1 MNDQQQQPSVQNT
14 IDTAAIFAQ
23 AGDGGNGASSFRRE
37 KFVPRGG
44 PDGGDGGR
52 GGSVYLKASP
62 SVSTLLEFSNRRHFK
77 AGRGGNGAKA
87 KKHGK
92 AGENI
97 RILVP
102 LGTVVT
108 TDGEL
113 LADLSQADDEVMVAR
128 GGRGGLGNIH
138 YVTSTNQA
146 PTVAQKGEPGE
157 SRWLVLELKTIAD
170 VGLVGYPNVGKSSL
184 LAALT
189 AATPKIGDYPFTT
202 LEPNLG
208 VAERG
213 DFTFVL
219 ADIPGLIE
227 GAHRGVGL
235 GHQFLRHVERA
246 RVLLHVVDAS
256 VSDPVATYESV
267 REELE
272 LYNPALAAKPELVAL
287 NKIDRPDVR
296 GKVPELLARFKQAW
310 PELRVVAVSALTT
323 QGVDSLV
330 GLMIDTLAA
339 LPKELP
345 SPSETMKVY
354 RMAPRDEGWTID
366 VESDGYRVHGK
377 RVERIVAMTDLTNP
391 DSVEMLQG
399 TLKRLGVLQA
409 LEAAGVG
416 SGDTVHF
423 GNVELEWE

>member
-1 MNDQQQQPSVQNT
+1 MSDQQQPPAVQNT

-77 AGRGGNGAKA
+77 AGRGGSGAGS

-92 AGENI
+92 AGENV

-113 LADLSQADDEVMVAR
+113 LADLSQADAEVMVAR
-128 GGRGGLGNIH
+128 GGRGGLGNVH
-138 YVTSTNQA
+138 FMTSTNQA

-157 SRWLVLELKTIAD
+157 ERWVTLELKTIAD

-189 AATPKIGDYPFTT
+189 AARPKVGDYPFTT

-246 RVLLHVVDAS
+246 RVLLHVVDAT

-296 GKVPELLARFKQAW
+296 DKVTEILARFREAW
-310 PELRVVAVSALTT
+310 PDVTVTAVSALTT
-323 QGVDSLV
+323 QGVDELV
-330 GLMIDTLAA
+330 TRLA
-339 LPKELP
+339 
-345 SPSETMKVY
+345 
-354 RMAPRDEGWTID
+354 DI
-366 VESDGYRVHGK
+366 
-377 RVERIVAMTDLTNP
+377 
-391 DSVEMLQG
+391 
-399 TLKRLGVLQA
+399 
-409 LEAAGVG
+409 
-416 SGDTVHF
+416 
-423 GNVELEWE
+423 

>member
-1 MNDQQQQPSVQNT
+1 MNVQPAGVQNT
-14 IDTAAIFAQ
+14 IDTAAIFVQ
-23 AGDGGNGASSFRRE
+23 AGDGGNGSSSFRRE

-52 GGSVYLKASP
+52 GGSVYLRASP
-62 SVSTLLEFSNRRHFK
+62 SVSTLIEFSNRRHFK
-77 AGRGGNGAKA
+77 AGRGGNGAGA

-97 RILVP
+97 RVLVP
-102 LGTVVT
+102 LGTVVMLG
-108 TDGEL
+108 DEL
-113 LADLSQADDEVMVAR
+113 LGDLSRADDEVMVAR
-128 GGRGGLGNIH
+128 GGRGGLGNVH
-138 YVTSTNQA
+138 FVTSTNQA
-146 PTVAQKGEPGE
+146 PTVAQKGEQGE
-157 SRWLVLELKTIAD
+157 ERWLTLELKSIAD

-189 AATPKIGDYPFTT
+189 AARPKIGDYPFTT

-208 VAERG
+208 VAEQG
-213 DFTFVL
+213 DFLFVL

-246 RVLLHVVDAS
+246 RVLLHVVDAT
-256 VSDPVATYESV
+256 VSDPVATYEAV

-296 GKVPELLARFKQAW
+296 ERIPLLLAQFRETW
-310 PELRVVAVSALTT
+310 PELKVAAVSALTT
-323 QGVDSLV
+323 QGVE
-330 GLMIDTLAA
+330 GLTALLGDTLAA
-339 LPKELP
+339 LPKAMP
-345 SPSETMKVY
+345 NPTDTMKVY
-354 RMAPRDEGWTID
+354 RLTPTDEGWVID
-366 VESDGYRVHGK
+366 TEADGYRVRGK

-391 DSVEMLQG
+391 DAVEMLQG
-399 TLKRLGVLQA
+399 TLKRMGILSA
-409 LEAAGVG
+409 LETAGCG
-416 SGDTVHF
+416 SGDTVRF

>member
-1 MNDQQQQPSVQNT
+1 MNDQQQPPSVQNT

-52 GGSVYLKASP
+52 GGSVYLVASP
-62 SVSTLLEFSNRRHFK
+62 SVSTLLEFSNRRHFR
-77 AGRGGNGAKA
+77 AGRGGNGSGA

-92 AGENI
+92 AGENV

-113 LADLSQADDEVMVAR
+113 LADLSQADEEVMVAR
-128 GGRGGLGNIH
+128 GGRGGLGNVH
-138 YVTSTNQA
+138 FVTSTNQA

-246 RVLLHVVDAS
+246 RVLLHVVDAT
-256 VSDPVATYESV
+256 VSDPVATYEAV

-296 GKVPELLARFKQAW
+296 GRVPELLARFKEAW
-310 PELRVVAVSALTT
+310 PELNVVAVSALTT
-323 QGVDSLV
+323 RGVDQLV
-330 GLMIDTLAA
+330 GRLADTLAA
-339 LPKELP
+339 LPKDLP
-345 SPSETMKVY
+345 RPSQTMKVY
-354 RMAPRDEGWTID
+354 RMPPTDEGWTID
-366 VESDGYRVHGK
+366 VESDGYRVRGK
-377 RVERIVAMTDLTNP
+377 RVERVVAMTDLTNP
-391 DSVEMLQG
+391 DAVEMLQG
-399 TLKRLGVLQA
+399 TLKRMGVLQA

-416 SGDTVHF
+416 SGDTIHF

>member
-1 MNDQQQQPSVQNT
+1 MTELEQPQVQNT
-14 IDTAAIFAQ
+14 IDTAAIFAK

-52 GGSVYLKASP
+52 GGSVYLVANP

-77 AGRGGNGAKA
+77 AGRGGNGAGA

-102 LGTVVT
+102 LGTVVAS
-108 TDGEL
+108 DGVM
-113 LADLSQADDEVMVAR
+113 LADLSQAGDEVMVAR
-128 GGRGGLGNIH
+128 GGRGGLGNVH
-138 YVTSTNQA
+138 FMTSTNQA

-157 SRWLVLELKTIAD
+157 ERWVTLELKTIAD

-189 AATPKIGDYPFTT
+189 AARPKIADYPFTT

-208 VAERG
+208 VAEQ
-213 DFTFVL
+213 DHFTFVL

-235 GHQFLRHVERA
+235 GHQFLRHVERS
-246 RVLLHVVDAS
+246 RVLLHVIDAS
-256 VSDPVATYESV
+256 VADPVATYEAV

-272 LYNPALAAKPELVAL
+272 LYNPTLAARPEVVAL
-287 NKIDRPDVR
+287 NKIDRDDVR
-296 GKVPELLARFKQAW
+296 
-310 PELRVVAVSALTT
+310 
-323 QGVDSLV
+323 
-330 GLMIDTLAA
+330 
-339 LPKELP
+339 
-345 SPSETMKVY
+345 
-354 RMAPRDEGWTID
+354 
-366 VESDGYRVHGK
+366 
-377 RVERIVAMTDLTNP
+377 
-391 DSVEMLQG
+391 
-399 TLKRLGVLQA
+399 
-409 LEAAGVG
+409 
-416 SGDTVHF
+416 
-423 GNVELEWE
+423 

>member
-1 MNDQQQQPSVQNT
+1 MSINQQPDVQNT

-23 AGDGGNGASSFRRE
+23 AGSGGNGASSFRRE

-52 GGSVYLKASP
+52 GGSVYLRASP
-62 SVSTLLEFSNRRHFK
+62 SVSTLIEFSNRRHFK
-77 AGRGGNGAKA
+77 AGRGGNGAGA

-92 AGENI
+92 AGENV

-102 LGTVVT
+102 LGTVVSA
-108 TDGEL
+108 DGEI
-113 LADLSQADDEVMVAR
+113 LADLSRADDEVMVAR
-128 GGRGGLGNIH
+128 GGRGGLGNVH
-138 YVTSTNQA
+138 FVTATNQA

-157 SRWLVLELKTIAD
+157 ERWLTLELKTIAD

-184 LAALT
+184 LAVLT
-189 AATPKIGDYPFTT
+189 AARPKIGDYPFTT

-208 VAERG
+208 VAEEG
-213 DFTFVL
+213 DFLFVL

-246 RVLLHVVDAS
+246 RVLLHVVDAT
-256 VSDPVATYESV
+256 VSDPVATYEAV

-272 LYNPALAAKPELVAL
+272 LYNPALAVKPELVAL

-296 GKVPELLARFKQAW
+296 ERVPLMLARFKQAW
-310 PELRVVAVSALTT
+310 PDLKVTAVSALTT
-323 QGVDSLV
+323 QGVPELTR
-330 GLMIDTLAA
+330 LLAETLAA
-339 LPKELP
+339 LPMAP
-345 SPSETMKVY
+345 ARPTDTMKVY
-354 RMAPRDEGWTID
+354 RLRPEDEGWAID
-366 VESDGYRVHGK
+366 TEPDGYRVRGK

-391 DSVEMLQG
+391 DAVEMLQG
-399 TLKRLGVLQA
+399 TLKRMGVLQA
-409 LEAAGVG
+409 LEAAGCG
-416 SGDTVHF
+416 SGDTVRF

>member
-1 MNDQQQQPSVQNT
+1 MSEQPPSVQNSL
-14 IDTAAIFAQ
+14 DTAAIHVT

-52 GGSVYLKASP
+52 GGSVYLKANP
-62 SVSTLLEFSNRRHFK
+62 STSTLLEFSNRRHFK
-77 AGRGGNGAKA
+77 AGRGGNGAGA

-92 AGENI
+92 SGQNVT
-97 RILVP
+97 ILVP
-102 LGTVVT
+102 PGTVVAA
-108 TDGEL
+108 DGEL
-113 LADLSQADDEVMVAR
+113 LADLSQPGDSVMVAR
-128 GGRGGLGNIH
+128 GGRGGLGNVH
-138 YVTSTNQA
+138 FATSTNQA

-157 SRWLVLELKTIAD
+157 ERWITLELKTIAD
-170 VGLVGYPNVGKSSL
+170 VGLVGFPNVGKSSL

-189 AATPKIGDYPFTT
+189 AARPKIGDYPFTT

-213 DFTFVL
+213 DFNFVL

-246 RVLLHVVDAS
+246 RVLLHVVDAT
-256 VSDPVATYESV
+256 VSDPVATYEAV

-296 GKVPELLARFKQAW
+296 DRLQDVLTRFKGAF
-310 PELRVVAVSALTT
+310 PDRSVTPVSALTT
-323 QGVDSLV
+323 QGVSELV
-330 GLMIDTLAA
+330 TAITETLAT
-339 LPKELP
+339 LPKEP
-345 SPSETMKVY
+345 PRPAQEMKVY
-354 RMAPRDEGWTID
+354 RLPPTQDEGWTIENEGD
-366 VESDGYRVHGK
+366 AYRVRGK
-377 RVERIVAMTDLTNP
+377 RVERVVAMTDLTNP
-391 DSVEMLQG
+391 DAVDMLQG

-416 SGDTVHF
+416 SGDTVRF

>member
-1 MNDQQQQPSVQNT
+1 MTDLQPPDVQNT
-14 IDTAAIFAQ
+14 IDTAAIFVK

-52 GGSVYLKASP
+52 GGSVYLVANP

-77 AGRGGNGAKA
+77 AGRGGNGAGA

-92 AGENI
+92 AGENV

-102 LGTVVT
+102 LGTVVSM
-108 TDGEL
+108 DGEL
-113 LADLSQADDEVMVAR
+113 LADLSQAGDEVMVAR
-128 GGRGGLGNIH
+128 GGRGGLGNVH
-138 YVTSTNQA
+138 FMTSTNQA
-146 PTVAQKGEPGE
+146 PTVAQKGEPGTE
-157 SRWLVLELKTIAD
+157 GWVTLELKTIAD

-189 AATPKIGDYPFTT
+189 AARPKIGDYPFTT

-208 VAERG
+208 VAER
-213 DFTFVL
+213 DHFTFVL

-246 RVLLHVVDAS
+246 RVLLHVIDAT
-256 VSDPVATYESV
+256 VSDPVATYEAV

-272 LYNPALAAKPELVAL
+272 LYNPALAAKPEVVAL
-287 NKIDRPDVR
+287 NKIDREDVR
-296 GKVPELLARFKQAW
+296 GKVPQLLARFKERM
-310 PELRVVAVSALTT
+310 PDTKVVAVSALTT
-323 QGVDSLV
+323 RGVDELV
-330 GLMIDTLAA
+330 AVLIETLAA
-339 LPKELP
+339 LPKEP
-345 SPSETMKVY
+345 PRPVETMKVY
-354 RMAPRDEGWTID
+354 RLSPADEGW
-366 VESDGYRVHGK
+366 VLEPAADGFRVRGK
-377 RVERIVAMTDLTNP
+377 RIERIVAMTDLTNP
-391 DSVEMLQG
+391 DAVEMLQG
-399 TLKRLGVLQA
+399 TLKRMGILQA
-409 LEAAGVG
+409 LEAEGVT

>member
-23 AGDGGNGASSFRRE
+23 AGDGGHGASSFRRE
-37 KFVPRGG
+37 KFAPRGG

-77 AGRGGNGAKA
+77 AGRGGSGAGA

-92 AGENI
+92 AGENV

-128 GGRGGLGNIH
+128 GGRGGLGNVH
-138 YVTSTNQA
+138 FVTSTNQA
-146 PTVAQKGEPGE
+146 PTVAQKGEQGE
-157 SRWLVLELKTIAD
+157 ERWVVLELKTIAD
-170 VGLVGYPNVGKSSL
+170 IGLVGYPNVGKSSL

-189 AATPKIGDYPFTT
+189 AARPKIGDYPFTT

-246 RVLLHVVDAS
+246 RVLLHVVDAT

-296 GKVPELLARFKQAW
+296 GKVPALLARFKDDF
-310 PELRVVAVSALTT
+310 PDLKVVAVSALTT
-323 QGVDSLV
+323 RGVDALTE
-330 GLMIDTLAA
+330 LMMETLAA
-339 LPKELP
+339 LPKEP
-345 SPSETMKVY
+345 PRSSETMKVY
-354 RMAPRDEGWTID
+354 RLAPTDEGWVI
-366 VESDGYRVHGK
+366 ENEADGYRVRGK

-391 DSVEMLQG
+391 DAVEMLQG
-399 TLKRLGVLQA
+399 TLKRMGVLQA

-416 SGDTVHF
+416 SGDTVRF

>member
-1 MNDQQQQPSVQNT
+1 MNDQQQPPSVQNT

-52 GGSVYLKASP
+52 GGSVYLVASS
-62 SVSTLLEFSNRRHFK
+62 SVSTLLEFSNRRHFR
-77 AGRGGNGAKA
+77 AGRGGSGAGA

-92 AGENI
+92 AGENV

-113 LADLSQADDEVMVAR
+113 LADLSQADEEVMVAR
-128 GGRGGLGNIH
+128 GGRGGLGNVH
-138 YVTSTNQA
+138 FVTSTNQA

-246 RVLLHVVDAS
+246 RVLLHVVDAT
-256 VSDPVATYESV
+256 VSDPVATYEAV

-296 GKVPELLARFKQAW
+296 GRVPELLARFKEAW
-310 PELRVVAVSALTT
+310 PELNVVAVSALTT
-323 QGVDSLV
+323 RGVDQLV
-330 GLMIDTLAA
+330 ARLADTLAA

-345 SPSETMKVY
+345 SPSQTMKVY
-354 RMAPRDEGWTID
+354 RMPPTDEGWTID
-366 VESDGYRVHGK
+366 VESDGYRVRGK
-377 RVERIVAMTDLTNP
+377 RVERVVAMTDLTNP
-391 DSVEMLQG
+391 DAVEMLQG
-399 TLKRLGVLQA
+399 TLKRMGVLQA

>member
-1 MNDQQQQPSVQNT
+1 MNQQPDVQNT

-23 AGDGGNGASSFRRE
+23 AGGGGNGASSFRRE

-52 GGSVYLKASP
+52 GGSVYLRASP
-62 SVSTLLEFSNRRHFK
+62 SVSTLIEFSNRRHFK
-77 AGRGGNGAKA
+77 AGRGGNGAGA

-92 AGENI
+92 AGENV

-108 TDGEL
+108 ADGEL
-113 LADLSQADDEVMVAR
+113 LADLSRADDEVMVAR
-128 GGRGGLGNIH
+128 GGRGGLGNVH
-138 YVTSTNQA
+138 FVTATNQA

-157 SRWLVLELKTIAD
+157 ERWLTLELKTIAD

-189 AATPKIGDYPFTT
+189 AAHPKIGDYPFTT

-208 VAERG
+208 VAEEG

-246 RVLLHVVDAS
+246 RVLLHVVDAT
-256 VSDPVATYESV
+256 VSDPVATYEAV

-296 GKVPELLARFKQAW
+296 ERVPLILARFKQAW
-310 PELRVVAVSALTT
+310 PDLKVSALSALTT
-323 QGVDSLV
+323 QGVPELTR
-330 GLMIDTLAA
+330 LLAETLAA
-339 LPKELP
+339 LPMAP
-345 SPSETMKVY
+345 ARPTDTMKVY
-354 RMAPRDEGWTID
+354 RLRPEDEGWVID
-366 VESDGYRVHGK
+366 TEPDGYRVRGK
-377 RVERIVAMTDLTNP
+377 RVERVVAMTDLTNP
-391 DSVEMLQG
+391 DAVEMLQG
-399 TLKRLGVLQA
+399 TLKRMGVLQA
-409 LEAAGVG
+409 LEAAGCG
-416 SGDTVHF
+416 SGDTVRF

>member
-1 MNDQQQQPSVQNT
+1 MNNQQTSVQNT
-14 IDTAAIFAQ
+14 IDTALIFAK

-52 GGSVYLKASP
+52 GGSVYLIANP
-62 SVSTLLEFSNRRHFK
+62 STSTLLEFSNRRHFT
-77 AGRGGNGAKA
+77 AGRGGNGAGA

-108 TDGEL
+108 SDGEV
-113 LADLSQADDEVMVAR
+113 LADLRQAGDEIMVAR
-128 GGRGGLGNIH
+128 GGRGGLGNVH
-138 YVTSTNQA
+138 FVTSTNQA

-157 SRWLVLELKTIAD
+157 ERTLTLELKSIAD
-170 VGLVGYPNVGKSSL
+170 IGLVGYPNVGKSSL

-189 AATPKIGDYPFTT
+189 AAKPKIGDYPFTT

-208 VAERG
+208 VAEQG

-235 GHQFLRHVERA
+235 GHQFLRHVERS

-256 VSDPVATYESV
+256 VSDPVATYEAV

-287 NKIDRPDVR
+287 NKIDRSDVR
-296 GKVPELLARFKQAW
+296 ERVQTILARFKQEH
-310 PELRVVAVSALTT
+310 PDLDVTPVSAMTT
-323 QGVDSLV
+323 QGVDRLI
-330 GLMIDTLAA
+330 GLMVETLSA
-339 LPKELP
+339 LPPELP
-345 SPSETMKVY
+345 PSVDTMKVY
-354 RMAPRDEGWTID
+354 RLSPRTDDGWTIETEGD
-366 VESDGYRVHGK
+366 FYRVRGK
-377 RVERIVAMTDLTNP
+377 RVERVVAMTDLTNP
-391 DSVEMLQG
+391 DAVEMLQS
-399 TLKRLGVLQA
+399 TLKRMGVLQA
-409 LEAAGVG
+409 LEARGVT
-416 SGDTVHF
+416 SGDTVRF

>member
-1 MNDQQQQPSVQNT
+1 MTELQQPDVRNT
-14 IDTAAIFAQ
+14 IDTAAIFAK

-52 GGSVYLKASP
+52 GGSVYLVANP

-77 AGRGGNGAKA
+77 AGRGGNGAGA

-92 AGENI
+92 AGENV

-108 TDGEL
+108 SDGEL
-113 LADLSQADDEVMVAR
+113 LADLSRAGDEVMVAR
-128 GGRGGLGNIH
+128 GGRGGLGNVH

-146 PTVAQKGEPGE
+146 PTVAQKGEPGSE
-157 SRWLVLELKTIAD
+157 AWVTLELKSIAD

-208 VAERG
+208 VAER
-213 DFTFVL
+213 DHFTFVL

-235 GHQFLRHVERA
+235 GHEFLRHVERA
-246 RVLLHVVDAS
+246 RILLHVIDAT

-272 LYNPALAAKPELVAL
+272 LYNPALAAKPEIVAL
-287 NKIDRPDVR
+287 NKIDREDVR
-296 GKVPELLARFKQAW
+296 ARVPELLERFKTQL
-310 PELRVVAVSALTT
+310 PSTQVVAVSALTT
-323 QGVDSLV
+323 RGVDALISDL
-330 GLMIDTLAA
+330 IETLAA
-339 LPKELP
+339 LPKEAP
-345 SPSETMKVY
+345 RPVETMKVY
-354 RMAPRDEGWTID
+354 RLSPTDESWVIEREG
-366 VESDGYRVHGK
+366 EEYRVRGK
-377 RVERIVAMTDLTNP
+377 RIERIVAMTDLTNP
-391 DSVEMLQG
+391 DAVEMLQG
-399 TLKRLGVLQA
+399 TLKRMGILQA
-409 LEAAGVG
+409 LETEGVV

>member
-1 MNDQQQQPSVQNT
+1 MNDQQQPPSVQNT
-14 IDTAAIFAQ
+14 IDTAAIFSQ

-52 GGSVYLKASP
+52 GGSVYLVASP
-62 SVSTLLEFSNRRHFK
+62 SVSTLLEFSNRRHFR
-77 AGRGGNGAKA
+77 AGRGGNGSGS

-92 AGENI
+92 AGENV

-113 LADLSQADDEVMVAR
+113 LADLSQADEEVMVAR
-128 GGRGGLGNIH
+128 GGRGGLGNVH
-138 YVTSTNQA
+138 FVTSTNQA

-246 RVLLHVVDAS
+246 RVLLHVVDAT
-256 VSDPVATYESV
+256 VSDPVATYEAV

-296 GKVPELLARFKQAW
+296 GRVPELLARFKEAW
-310 PELRVVAVSALTT
+310 PELNVAAVSALTT
-323 QGVDSLV
+323 RGVDQLV
-330 GLMIDTLAA
+330 GWLADTLAA

-345 SPSETMKVY
+345 SPSQTMKVY
-354 RMAPRDEGWTID
+354 RMPPTDEGWTID
-366 VESDGYRVHGK
+366 IESDGYRVRGK
-377 RVERIVAMTDLTNP
+377 RVERVVAMTDLTNP
-391 DSVEMLQG
+391 DAVEMLQG
-399 TLKRLGVLQA
+399 TLKRMGVLQA

>member
-1 MNDQQQQPSVQNT
+1 MNQQPDVQNT

-23 AGDGGNGASSFRRE
+23 AGGGGHGASSFRRE

-52 GGSVYLKASP
+52 GGSVYLRASP
-62 SVSTLLEFSNRRHFK
+62 SVSTLIEFSNRRHFK
-77 AGRGGNGAKA
+77 AGRGGNGAGA

-92 AGENI
+92 AGDNV

-102 LGTVVT
+102 LGTVVSM
-108 TDGEL
+108 DGEL
-113 LADLSQADDEVMVAR
+113 LADLSRADDEVMVAR
-128 GGRGGLGNIH
+128 GGRGGLGNVH
-138 YVTSTNQA
+138 FVTATNQA

-157 SRWLVLELKTIAD
+157 ERWLTLELKTIAD

-184 LAALT
+184 LAAVT
-189 AATPKIGDYPFTT
+189 AARPKIGDYPFTT

-208 VAERG
+208 VAEEG

-256 VSDPVATYESV
+256 VSDPVATYEAV

-296 GKVPELLARFKQAW
+296 ERVPLTLARFKQEW
-310 PELRVVAVSALTT
+310 PDLKVTAVSAITT
-323 QGVDSLV
+323 QGIPELIR
-330 GLMIDTLAA
+330 LLAETLAA
-339 LPKELP
+339 LPMAP
-345 SPSETMKVY
+345 ARPTDTMKVY
-354 RMAPRDEGWTID
+354 RLRPEDEGWVID
-366 VESDGYRVHGK
+366 TEADGYRVRGK

-391 DSVEMLQG
+391 DAVEMLQT
-399 TLKRLGVLQA
+399 TLKRMGILQA
-409 LEAAGVG
+409 LEAAGCG
-416 SGDTVHF
+416 SGDTVRF